1 MKAITLQVSKRDTN
15 LSRGNLNKMRETGS
29 LPGVV
34 YGPKVGSVAITVS
47 KKELVN
53 VLNTQG
59 INAFISLRLDGKSVQ
74 VMIKEIQSHPVT
86 GQYWHV
92 DFSEISMDKKI
103 RTEVQVQFIGE
114 AEGVKEGGIVQYG
127 DTTVEVECLPQ
138 NLPERFTLDITN
150 LKIGDKLTVAD
161 LKPEEDVKVLAE
173 TEQVLI
179 TVLPPVMKKE
189 DGEEQE
195 EDGAPA
201 EDAEKEE

>member
-1 MKAITLQVSKRDTN
+1 M
-15 LSRGNLNKMRETGS
+15 
-29 LPGVV
+29 
-34 YGPKVGSVAITVS
+34 
-47 KKELVN
+47 
-53 VLNTQG
+53 LNTQG

>member
-74 VMIKEIQSHPVT
+74 VMIKKFKATLLPASI
-86 GQYWHV
+86 GMLILAKFLW
-92 DFSEISMDKKI
+92 IKI
-103 RTEVQVQFIGE
+103 RTEVQVQFL
-114 AEGVKEGGIVQYG
+114 A
-127 DTTVEVECLPQ
+127 
-138 NLPERFTLDITN
+138 RR
-150 LKIGDKLTVAD
+150 
-161 LKPEEDVKVLAE
+161 KVLRKV
-173 TEQVLI
+173 VLFNMVI
-179 TVLPPVMKKE
+179 LP
-189 DGEEQE
+189 
-195 EDGAPA
+195 
-201 EDAEKEE
+201 

>member
-15 LSRGNLNKMRETGS
+15 LSRGKLNKMRETWS